1 MPPGAKTRE
10 GYRAM
15 EKTIGR
21 KLIAER
27 AGVSM
32 RTVTRVLQGDK
43 LVAEQTRLR
52 VLEVVDELGYTRNK
66 IAGNLSRNKNSNFVV
81 VLVPDMSNY
90 YYLEIFDYLTKFFE
104 KYDYIVS
111 ICRINEN
118 NLFKTF
124 DTMLEN
130 RVSVIINLGFFP
142 INEEYLKKINSAK
155 IKIIHPGVGTDP
167 VPINID
173 YSAAMEEAFC
183 FFLGRGLKKFKFVCG
198 GGKNFLEDGRI
209 HCFLQLLDKYG
220 LEKNENS
227 IIWGD
232 YPASNAMETGE
243 TAVKKIYQTEE
254 PDVIFFLTDAM
265 AFGGMQFLTKI
276 GKKIG
281 EDISVIGF
289 DNTLMSKFCVPP
301 LSTIDSSTEIE
312 IQRYI
317 TYILDKN
324 LNNDTIVSKFIK
336 RASSV

>member
-1 MPPGAKTRE
+1 M
-10 GYRAM
+10 
-15 EKTIGR
+15 
-21 KLIAER
+21 
-27 AGVSM
+27 
-32 RTVTRVLQGDK
+32 
-43 LVAEQTRLR
+43 
-52 VLEVVDELGYTRNK
+52 
-66 IAGNLSRNKNSNFVV
+66 
-81 VLVPDMSNY
+81 
-90 YYLEIFDYLTKFFE
+90 
-104 KYDYIVS
+104 
-111 ICRINEN
+111 
-118 NLFKTF
+118 
-124 DTMLEN
+124 
-130 RVSVIINLGFFP
+130 
-142 INEEYLKKINSAK
+142 
-155 IKIIHPGVGTDP
+155 
-167 VPINID
+167 
-173 YSAAMEEAFC
+173 
-183 FFLGRGLKKFKFVCG
+183 
-198 GGKNFLEDGRI
+198 EDGRI
-209 HCFLQLLDKYG
+209 RCFLQLLDKYG

-324 LNNDTIVSKFIK
+324 LSNDTIISKFIK
-336 RASSV
+336 RASSG